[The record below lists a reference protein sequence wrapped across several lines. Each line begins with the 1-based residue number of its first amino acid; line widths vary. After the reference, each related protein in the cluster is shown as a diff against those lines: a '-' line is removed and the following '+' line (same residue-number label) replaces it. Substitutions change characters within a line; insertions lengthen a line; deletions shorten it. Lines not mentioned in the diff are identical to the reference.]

1 MHRWGD
7 VRTSITR
14 LNVYQPSKPQRK
26 LWIWRYLTEDESIS
40 LWLPVN
46 LESFVQHPFVI
57 WGRRQMEQ
65 RERQAPARLAA
76 KLTPDPLLFLHE
88 LQDCITCSPSNQ
100 SRQITSLSAA
110 ELTFLLT
117 SVTFYPVL
125 FDIVAIC
132 PSQTANVQINGRV
145 TLIKT
150 VDECSLSE
158 DSD

>member
-100 SRQITSLSAA
+100 SRQITSLTAA
-110 ELTFLLT
+110 ELGHFSCNQRHILSLF
-117 SVTFYPVL
+117 VWYCRHMPVPNCKRSNQWQSH
-125 FDIVAIC
+125 FN
-132 PSQTANVQINGRV
+132 Q
-145 TLIKT
+145 
-150 VDECSLSE
+150 
-158 DSD
+158 DSGWV